1 MIAEIISV
9 GTEIILGS
17 TLNTNTYYLS
27 KKLWEIG
34 VDVLYHTSVKDNP
47 KSLEQVIKIGLERSD
62 ILILTGGLG
71 PTSDDITKEVV
82 SKTLGLD
89 LELNKIME
97 DNIKKY
103 FSEKDQNMPSN
114 NTKQAYLP
122 KGAKF
127 LTNEIGTA
135 PGIYI
140 EWNGRKI
147 ILLPGPPKEMTLMFN
162 KYVIPLIQQDFII
175 KIKTINTIG
184 IGESS
189 LETLLLDI
197 IKEQNNP
204 SLATYAKEGRVDIK
218 IIAKGCDETEVNSML
233 EDMTRK
239 IEDRIAQYIYSY
251 EDESIEE
258 IVFKKLKSKN
268 MKIAFCESCTG
279 GLISTKLTRIPG
291 ASQVFDRGIITY
303 SNISKV
309 EEVDVNKNTLD
320 KYGAVSEQVAIEMAK
335 GLLRK
340 TGVDIA
346 LSTTGIA
353 GPSGGS
359 ELKPVGLVF
368 IGIATKDSSYAIKSI
383 FSGERKSIQNRA
395 ALRAFDEL
403 RKIL

>member
-147 ILLPGPPKEMTLMFN
+147 ILLPGPPKEMALMFN

-233 EDMTRK
+233 EDMISK

>member
-233 EDMTRK
+233 EDMISK

-291 ASQVFDRGIITY
+291 ASKVFDRGIITY

>member
-147 ILLPGPPKEMTLMFN
+147 ILLPGPPKEMALMFN

-233 EDMTRK
+233 EDMISK

-291 ASQVFDRGIITY
+291 ASKVFDRGIITY

>member
-233 EDMTRK
+233 EDMISK

-291 ASQVFDRGIITY
+291 ASEVFDRGIITY

>member
-147 ILLPGPPKEMTLMFN
+147 ILLPGPPKEMALMFN

-233 EDMTRK
+233 EDMISK

-291 ASQVFDRGIITY
+291 ASKVFDRGIITY

-359 ELKPVGLVF
+359 E
-368 IGIATKDSSYAIKSI
+368 IKASWTC
-383 FSGERKSIQNRA
+383 FYRYCNQR
-395 ALRAFDEL
+395 
-403 RKIL
+403 

>member
-34 VDVLYHTSVKDNP
+34 IDVLYHTSVKDNP

-89 LELNKIME
+89 LELNKMME

-103 FSEKDQNMPSN
+103 FSKNDQNMPSN
-114 NTKQAYLP
+114 NIKQAYLP

-291 ASQVFDRGIITY
+291 ASEVFDRGIITY

-309 EEVDVNKNTLD
+309 DEVDVNKNTLD
-320 KYGAVSEQVAIEMAK
+320 KYGAVSKQVAIEMAK

>member
-103 FSEKDQNMPSN
+103 FSKNDQNMPSN

-147 ILLPGPPKEMTLMFN
+147 ILLPGPPKEMALMFN

-197 IKEQNNP
+197 IKEQIREMEHKADTGEYKDEVLNKGQSVWEKGKNFFTYRAFGYAERAASEALSVVKDVEFKMMETSRLVDEVGF
-204 SLATYAKEGRVDIK
+204 SLDSYRDRLFGLAKDYGRDF
-218 IIAKGCDETEVNSML
+218 DET
-233 EDMTRK
+233 
-239 IEDRIAQYIYSY
+239 A
-251 EDESIEE
+251 
-258 IVFKKLKSKN
+258 
-268 MKIAFCESCTG
+268 
-279 GLISTKLTRIPG
+279 
-291 ASQVFDRGIITY
+291 
-303 SNISKV
+303 
-309 EEVDVNKNTLD
+309 
-320 KYGAVSEQVAIEMAK
+320 
-335 GLLRK
+335 
-340 TGVDIA
+340 DIA
-346 LSTTGIA
+346 HRFVQA
-353 GPSGGS
+353 GYSVADS
-359 ELKPVGLVF
+359 LHMTKVALLALNTAELDSSQATQSM
-368 IGIATKDSSYAIKSI
+368 IGIMQQWGMEAT
-383 FSGERKSIQNRA
+383 
-395 ALRAFDEL
+395 
-403 RKIL
+403 